1 MIASRR
7 LALLLGFV
15 VVGCEGRPPPATH
28 RLELRKLSGD
38 LVELVPY
45 EGNPPYCLVY
55 SIAERGTIRQLTM
68 NETNDS
74 FDCPAGAAI
83 GDATYRIPKSE
94 GKARIFA
101 VFTDQKLSATTVA
114 TQIGDLGT
122 PSFSPLDLRIPGK
135 AVSDV
140 IEFTP

>member
-1 MIASRR
+1 MIATRR
-7 LALLLGFV
+7 LAFLLGFV
-15 VVGCEGRPPPATH
+15 AIGCESRPAPAGH
-28 RLELRKLSGD
+28 RLELRKLADD
-38 LVELVPY
+38 LVELVPR

-74 FDCPAGAAI
+74 FECPAGAPV
-83 GDATYRIPKSE
+83 GEEKYRIPKSE

-122 PSFSPLDLRIPGK
+122 SHFSPLDLRIPGK

-140 IEFTP
+140 IEYTP

>member
-1 MIASRR
+1 MP
-7 LALLLGFV
+7 G
-15 VVGCEGRPPPATH
+15 
-28 RLELRKLSGD
+28 EL
-38 LVELVPY
+38 VALVPY

-74 FDCPAGAAI
+74 FECPAGAPI
-83 GDATYRIPKSE
+83 GDTTYRIPKSE

-101 VFTDQKLSATTVA
+101 VFTDQKLSSTTVA

-140 IEFTP
+140 IEYTP